1 MDWTLYDNMVDGWF
15 FCATFTGRRGKHTP
29 FVPAEAETSDTGAEV
44 VEPDPGCSW
53 EGHSGRVGSGV
64 WNENPGSYG
73 VICQLRVA
81 LMIRPLRRTYVVVRK
96 TDELLCGSD
105 K

>member
-44 VEPDPGCSW
+44 VEPTQAVL
-53 EGHSGRVGSGV
+53 GRVILGGWVLVSGMKIRSLMGLSV
-64 WNENPGSYG
+64 HS
-73 VICQLRVA
+73 A
-81 LMIRPLRRTYVVVRK
+81 LH
-96 TDELLCGSD
+96 
-105 K
+105 